1 MQGNDTLLEQGLS
14 AAPAVSA
21 GLRERLTI
29 YLTPIL
35 QDLDAYIDRRLV
47 RTLRDTVEA
56 VLVFRNRAMGLL
68 LSELGGYLL
77 SPDHAPAGTK
87 RLSNLLRSRKWNGT
101 LLEAALWHQAD
112 EERQQLLAS
121 GQPALVL
128 WDESVNEKP
137 ESIAS
142 DELGSVRS
150 SKAHRL
156 TRIKKGYYTPP
167 KGPVFVPGFRWIC
180 LLVCGCSD
188 PPCVAA
194 MQWWTNRGQDALEA
208 SDVKGSLLL
217 RCAEEWGSSVLH
229 VWDRGEAGGPWLSL
243 ALSLSLRFVVRW
255 PKRYHLLDATG
266 RERCAWEIARGK
278 KAWDQKEV
286 RVLPG
291 KPAVLV
297 KVLALPVSHPRYAG
311 HPLTLVVARQGKGK
325 EPWYLLT
332 TEPVETPQAAWEIVF
347 AYTRRWQI
355 EMTFR
360 YTKSELA
367 MESPRLWTLERRVKM
382 LLIVTLAYAFLLSLL
397 IAPLAIVRQWLL
409 RFFCHR
415 NGKRGRDTPA
425 PLCRLRS
432 ALSRL
437 WTTYPQVPSVGNSG

>member
-1 MQGNDTLLEQGLS
+1 MQEDDTLLEQGMS

-21 GLRERLTI
+21 GLRERLTTF
-29 YLTPIL
+29 LTPIL
-35 QDLDAYIDRRLV
+35 QDLDSYIDRRLV

-77 SPDHAPAGTK
+77 SFDHAPAGTK
-87 RLSNLLRSRKWNGT
+87 RLSNLLRCRKWDAS
-101 LLEAALWHQAD
+101 LIESWLWQQAD
-112 EERQQLLAS
+112 AERQRLVAS
-121 GQPALVL
+121 GQKPLVL

-142 DELGSVRS
+142 DDLGSVRS

-167 KGPVFVPGFRWIC
+167 KGPVFVPGFRWIG
-180 LLVCGCSD
+180 LLVCGCSEA
-188 PPCVAA
+188 PCVAA
-194 MQWWTNRGQDALEA
+194 MQWWTNRGENALEA
-208 SDVKGSLLL
+208 SDVKRSLLF
-217 RCAEEWGSSVLH
+217 RCAEEWGRSVLH
-229 VWDRGEAGGPWLSL
+229 VWDRGEAGGPWLSS

-266 RERCAWEIARGK
+266 REHCAWQIARGK

-291 KPAVLV
+291 RPAVLV

-311 HPLTLVVARQGKGK
+311 HRLTLVVARTGKGK

-332 TEPVETPQAAWEIVF
+332 TEPVETPQAAWDIVF

-397 IAPLAIVRQWLL
+397 IGPLSIVRQWLL

-415 NGKRGRDTPA
+415 NGKRGRDVPA
-425 PLCRLRS
+425 PLYRLRA

-437 WTTYPQVPSVGNSG
+437 WTAYPNAPSTGNSG